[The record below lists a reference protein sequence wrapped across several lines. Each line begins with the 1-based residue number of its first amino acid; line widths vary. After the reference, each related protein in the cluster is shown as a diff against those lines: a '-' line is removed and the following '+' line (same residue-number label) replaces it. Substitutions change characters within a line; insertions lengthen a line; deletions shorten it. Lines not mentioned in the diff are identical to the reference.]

1 MLRPTPSSLL
11 SGYTRRPRADSW
23 RRLHPGVT
31 ENRARLFYVGG
42 ASRSPAHNPT
52 RDRPALPRA
61 NDVFRRSA
69 ALYSVDQPGLIPSIS
84 RSLERDHAAVGRLFE
99 TFVVMELLRQAG
111 WQDEPVR
118 LFHYRDKDGRE
129 VDLILERRDG
139 AVIGVEA
146 KAAASVGPS
155 DFRGLTRM

>member
-1 MLRPTPSSLL
+1 
-11 SGYTRRPRADSW
+11 
-23 RRLHPGVT
+23 
-31 ENRARLFYVGG
+31 
-42 ASRSPAHNPT
+42 
-52 RDRPALPRA
+52 
-61 NDVFRRSA
+61 
-69 ALYSVDQPGLIPSIS
+69 LIPSIS

>member
-1 MLRPTPSSLL
+1 M
-11 SGYTRRPRADSW
+11 
-23 RRLHPGVT
+23 
-31 ENRARLFYVGG
+31 
-42 ASRSPAHNPT
+42 
-52 RDRPALPRA
+52 
-61 NDVFRRSA
+61 
-69 ALYSVDQPGLIPSIS
+69 
-84 RSLERDHAAVGRLFE
+84 GRLFE